1 MKKQKENSH
10 KGITSSEMRKQNVQA
25 KKVYEGAK
33 LPSQQAVL
41 IVGSSSES

>member
-10 KGITSSEMRKQNVQA
+10 NGITCSDMRKQNVQA

-33 LPSQQAVL
+33 VPSLKAVL